1 VPRLTI
7 AICTYRRPVFLGELL
22 TCLLAPTR
30 LDHEV
35 LVIDNDPEASAR
47 ATFADHTNA
56 TAVAHI
62 TSAASRWRYLVEP
75 EPGVSSA
82 RNRAVAEATSDTLL
96 FLDDDQVV
104 GQGFVDALWRAWLGR
119 PNGVDGLRLDV
130 RSRFEADVPVE
141 ARAFFPSMY
150 TRDYDTID
158 RALFGTGGLIV
169 SRALLASESPTFLP
183 QLSLVGGEDTELF
196 IRLHRRGAMFAHLAS
211 VHLEE
216 RITRE
221 RANLGWLLRRQ
232 FRAGI
237 LDTAINDLHGLDTKQ
252 SLRSWHP
259 LAFAR
264 RFVRNPRAFI
274 RPTASYDARLQ
285 RLAHAA
291 GKVYALM
298 GGRLESRRDGP
309 T

>member
-22 TCLLAPTR
+22 TCLRAPTH

-35 LVIDNDPEASAR
+35 LVIDNDPEATAHPTFVRVTNDSALAR
-47 ATFADHTNA
+47 D
-56 TAVAHI
+56 
-62 TSAASRWRYLVEP
+62 TSSNPWRYLVEP

-96 FLDDDQVV
+96 FLDDDQLVAP
-104 GQGFVDALWRAWLGR
+104 GFIDALWSAWLAR

-130 RSRFEADVPVE
+130 RIRFEPDVP
-141 ARAFFPSMY
+141 ARARALFLDMH
-150 TRDYDTID
+150 THDYDPID
-158 RALFGTGGLIV
+158 RALFGTGGLV
-169 SRALLASESPTFLP
+169 ASRTLLASESPTFLP
-183 QLSLVGGEDTELF
+183 QLSLLGGEDTELF
-196 IRLHRRGAMFAHLAS
+196 IRLHRRGAIFAHLAS
-211 VHLEE
+211 VHVEE

-252 SLRSWHP
+252 TLRSWHP
-259 LAFAR
+259 LALAR

-274 RPTASYDARLQ
+274 RPTTPLDARLQ

-291 GKVYALM
+291 GKLYALM

-309 T
+309 P